1 MGRCAPEVSGTIHG
15 RRDHESEA
23 HPLLLMLRNSRTRV
37 LVVVAG
43 VAIAAIA
50 TCLILQKNNSK
61 LSPDSLLARADELSW
76 NNDWMEAAPLYSQAE
91 KLFERSNR
99 PSQALYAHVSQ
110 FIPRAESE
118 PIPNLLVELKRDQS
132 LRVAQNPETMLR
144 ILVIQGMIETNY
156 DSAMASKTWAR
167 VETLAERRGELRLMA
182 RAIGEQG
189 IADFLLGDFSNAK
202 KRVTR
207 AWLMAKTLHDE
218 AAHVR
223 YASMYGAGLVE
234 LQRYDEAMQWLD
246 QAIDAAN
253 KDRNLAYPSIAINT
267 KIDALRGLHR
277 YPEAIALAD
286 TAIRRLP
293 SSHLD
298 AHLFQILTVK
308 GSIYEDT
315 GDWNRA
321 IAELTHALGYARHI
335 EFWRGISQTG
345 GLLASA
351 YEHEN
356 NLPAAL
362 ASIDEAIDANTKVP
376 QELYFSPRNLA
387 IKAGILAKMGHAKQS
402 HALYEKSMTL
412 VDSFLATAP
421 TPNVE
426 RELANQLSQVYS
438 SYYNVLCSEGDLSA
452 GLRTIEQERGRIEA
466 QALEHHDLVPP
477 HEPTSQEKKITQL
490 NLELIATESD
500 TARQRLSESLYQEEL
515 QLNDSSLAGET
526 ARRPMGVRDIQR
538 HLRPDEL
545 LLEYVLDDSESSV
558 LAITSRTLTRY
569 PLPPR
574 KTIASLITQYRRTI
588 HGRKSDPALARTL
601 FTSLLGPVKEYAE
614 HRSIIVVPDGEI
626 NLVPFAALMDER
638 AYVIESH
645 GISAS
650 PSATVLGLLRDRE
663 PSTLTDRYQY
673 VGVAAWTEG
682 NERSSG
688 VDGIL
693 RAISFSQMKQLQPL
707 PLTKKEVE
715 TIAQDFPT
723 PSTLLLGPAATETSF
738 KALPLEQY
746 RVLHL
751 ALHGYA
757 DVEYPDR
764 SALVFAPQ
772 KDGRDDGLLEV
783 REVRTL
789 RLKAQLVTLSACNTG
804 VGPVGELDVA
814 DLGHAFI
821 EAGAETVVSAL
832 WELDDQTTTQLMT
845 SFYKNLANHQSK
857 ADALTDAQ
865 VNMMQSGLAPY
876 YWASFEIVGDPAGVL

>member
-1 MGRCAPEVSGTIHG
+1 
-15 RRDHESEA
+15 
-23 HPLLLMLRNSRTRV
+23 MLRNYRQRI

-43 VAIAAIA
+43 VAIGTIAA
-50 TCLILQKNNSK
+50 CLIREKSSPK

-76 NNDWMEAAPLYSQAE
+76 NNDWLEAAPLYAQAE
-91 KLFERSNR
+91 RLFEQSNR

-118 PIPNLLVELKRDQS
+118 PIPNLLVELKRDQG
-132 LRVAQNPETMLR
+132 LAPARAPETMLR

-156 DSAMASKTWAR
+156 DSAMASKTWGQVQA
-167 VETLAERRGELRLMA
+167 LAERRGEFRLTA
-182 RAIGEQG
+182 RAMGEQG
-189 IADFLLGDFSNAK
+189 IADFLLGDFSSAK

-207 AWLMAKTLHDE
+207 AWLLAKTLHDE

-223 YASMYGAGLVE
+223 YASLYGAGLVE

-246 QAIDAAN
+246 QAIDTAN
-253 KDRNLAYPSIAINT
+253 KDRSLAYPSIAINT

-293 SSHLD
+293 STHLD

-308 GSIYEDT
+308 GSIYEDI
-315 GDWNRA
+315 GGWNHA
-321 IAELTHALGYARHI
+321 IDELTHALGYARHI
-335 EFWRGISQTG
+335 EYWRGISQTG
-345 GLLASA
+345 GLLALA

-387 IKAGILAKMGHAKQS
+387 IKAEILARMGHAKQS

-412 VDSFLATAP
+412 IDSFFATAP

-426 RELANQLSQVYS
+426 RELADQLSQVYS
-438 SYYNVLCSEGDLSA
+438 SYYNVLCGEGDLSA
-452 GLRTIEQERGRIEA
+452 GLRTIEQERGRIEE

-477 HEPTSQEKKITQL
+477 HEPTSQEKKITHL
-490 NLELIATESD
+490 NLELIETESD
-500 TARQRLSESLYQEEL
+500 ATRQRLSQALYLEEL
-515 QLNDSSLAGET
+515 QLDDSSLAGKT
-526 ARRPMGVRDIQR
+526 ARRPMAVGDIQR
-538 HLRPDEL
+538 HLGPDEL

-558 LAITSRTLTRY
+558 LAITSRSLNRY
-569 PLPPR
+569 ALPPR
-574 KTIASLITQYRRTI
+574 KTLGSLITQYQRTI
-588 HGRKSDPALARTL
+588 HSRKSDPGLARML

-614 HRSIIVVPDGEI
+614 HRSVVVIPDGEI
-626 NLVPFAALMDER
+626 NLVPFAALMENR
-638 AYVIESH
+638 AYVVETH
-645 GISAS
+645 EFSAS
-650 PSATVLGLLRDRE
+650 PSATVLCLLRDRD
-663 PSTLTDRYQY
+663 PSTLADHYQY
-673 VGVAAWTEG
+673 VGVAAWTG
-682 NERSSG
+682 GSQPTSG
-688 VDGIL
+688 VANLL
-693 RAISFSQMKQLQPL
+693 RAISFPQMKQLQPL

-715 TIAQDFPT
+715 TIAQDFPE

-738 KALPLEQY
+738 KALPLDQY

-772 KDGRDDGLLEV
+772 KDGLDDGLLEV

-789 RLKAQLVTLSACNTG
+789 RLKARLVTLSACNSG
-804 VGPVGELDVA
+804 VGPVGEVDVA

-832 WELDDQTTTQLMT
+832 WELDDQTTTQFMT
-845 SFYKNLANHQSK
+845 SFYKNLADHQIK
-857 ADALTDAQ
+857 TEALKNAQ
-865 VNMMQSGLAPY
+865 VTMMRAGLAPY

>member
-1 MGRCAPEVSGTIHG
+1 M
-15 RRDHESEA
+15 
-23 HPLLLMLRNSRTRV
+23 LLMFKNSRTRA
-37 LVVVAG
+37 LIVVAVLATG
-43 VAIAAIA
+43 AIG
-50 TCLILQKNNSK
+50 TWLILHRKSA
-61 LSPDSLLARADELSW
+61 PDSLLARADELSW
-76 NNDWMEAAPLYSQAE
+76 NNDWIEAAPPYAKAE
-91 KLFERSNR
+91 QLFLQSNR

-110 FIPRAESE
+110 FIPRAEAE
-118 PIPNLLVELKRDQS
+118 PIPNLLVELKQDQALSAARD
-132 LRVAQNPETMLR
+132 PDTMLR

-156 DSAMASKTWAR
+156 DSGMASKTWSE
-167 VETLAERRGELRLMA
+167 VQTLAERRGEFRLMA
-182 RAIGEQG
+182 RAMGEQG
-189 IADFLLGDFSNAK
+189 IADFMLGDFSSAK
-202 KRVTR
+202 RRVTR
-207 AWLMAKTLHDE
+207 AWLLAKTLHDE

-223 YASMYGAGLVE
+223 YASIYGAGLVE

-246 QAIDAAN
+246 QAIDTAN
-253 KDRNLAYPSIAINT
+253 KDRTLAYPSIAINT

-277 YPEAIALAD
+277 YPEALALAD

-293 SSHLD
+293 SAHLD

-308 GSIYEDT
+308 GSIYEDI

-321 IAELTHALGYARHI
+321 IDELTHALGYARHI
-335 EFWRGISQTG
+335 EYWRGVSQTG
-345 GLLASA
+345 GLLALA

-356 NLPAAL
+356 DLPAAL

-387 IKAGILAKMGHAKQS
+387 IKAEILAKMGHAKQS

-452 GLRTIEQERGRIEA
+452 GLRTIEQERGRIET

-490 NLELIATESD
+490 NLELIETESD
-500 TARQRLSESLYQEEL
+500 ATRQRLAQALYLEEL
-515 QLNDSSLAGET
+515 QLDDSSLAGKT
-526 ARRPMGVRDIQR
+526 ARHPMAVRDIQR
-538 HLRPDEL
+538 HLAPDEL

-558 LAITSRTLTRY
+558 LAITARTLTRY

-588 HGRKSDPALARTL
+588 HSRKSDPGIARTL
-601 FTSLLGPVKEYAE
+601 FTSLLGPIKEYAD
-614 HRSIIVVPDGEI
+614 HRSVIVVPDGEI

-638 AYVIESH
+638 AYLVESH
-645 GISAS
+645 GFSTS
-650 PSATVLGLLRDRE
+650 PSATVLCLLRDRE
-663 PSTLTDRYQY
+663 PSTLADRYQF
-673 VGVAAWTEG
+673 VGVAAWTG
-682 NERSSG
+682 ANEPGSG
-688 VDGIL
+688 VEGLL
-693 RAISFSQMKQLQPL
+693 RAISLPQMKQLQPL

-715 TIAQDFPT
+715 TIAQDFPA

-738 KALPLEQY
+738 KALPLDQY

-789 RLKAQLVTLSACNTG
+789 RLKARLVTLSACNSG
-804 VGPVGELDVA
+804 VGPVGEEDVA

-845 SFYKNLANHQSK
+845 SFYKNLAGHQIK
-857 ADALTDAQ
+857 TEALKNAL
-865 VNMMQSGLAPY
+865 VNMMRSGLAPY